1 MMIAIENEHLKV
13 SFAKKGAEI
22 QSIKSVHSSTEFM
35 WSGNPDYWGKFSPV
49 LFPIIGALKDDTYI
63 YEEQKYHLPRHGF
76 ARDMDFEHEQISNHE
91 VVFKLSHNDETLKVY
106 PFEFVLSLRYKITGA
121 TLSCTYEVENPANKP
136 LLFSVGGHPAF
147 AAPIDRQGNYT
158 DYYLRFNKDNAL
170 TYHHIEANL
179 ITDKTTTITLEGNK
193 LPLKHELFYDDAL
206 VFKNLQSDKISLLNS
221 KNYNGIEFSFS
232 DFPFFGIWAAKD
244 ADFVCLEPWC
254 GIADGLNDNQ
264 NLAEKEGINTLDAKG
279 NWQRTWQVT
288 CF

>member
-1 MMIAIENEHLKV
+1 MIAIENEHLKV

-22 QSIKSVHSSTEFM
+22 QSIKRIHSNTEFM

-63 YEEQKYHLPRHGF
+63 YNNQEYHLPRHGF
-76 ARDMDFEHEQISNHE
+76 ARDMDFEYEQISNHE
-91 VVFKLSHNDETLKVY
+91 IVFKLSHSDETLKVY
-106 PFEFVLSLRYKITGA
+106 PFQFVLSLRYKIMGA
-121 TLSCTYEVENPANKP
+121 TLCCTYEVENPANEP

-147 AAPIDRQGNYT
+147 AAPIDKQGNYT
-158 DYYLRFNKDNAL
+158 DYYLQFNNDTEL

-179 ITDKTTTITLEGNK
+179 ITDKTTTIQLEEGK

-206 VFKNLQSDKISLLNS
+206 VFKNLKSHKISLLNY
-221 KNYNGIEFSFS
+221 KNYNGIEFSFAN
-232 DFPFFGIWAAKD
+232 FPFFGIWAAKD

-254 GIADGLNDNQ
+254 GIADGVNHNQ
-264 NLAEKEGINTLDAKG
+264 NLAEKEGINTLEAKG